1 MKPARIFLFSGM
13 GGDARLF
20 EKLDLEPLR
29 LIAPDHRDPLP
40 RESLAAY
47 AARIADE
54 HAIDSGDVVG
64 GASFGGMVAAQISR
78 GRDVA
83 GLVLLGTTLRPGKL
97 PLAYRWMFR
106 LEPILPDVVLDLR
119 RWRPLVRWRFSS
131 PTPEAEAC
139 IRAMSSSCPRSRLRA
154 FGRMIASWE
163 GTAPPS
169 CPILSVHGARDRMI
183 PFDCA
188 EPSRILETAGHAFTL
203 THPQETS
210 DLILGFAAGLTPL
223 RGTVRTTP
231 PALP

>member
-1 MKPARIFLFSGM
+1 MTPARIFLFSGM

-54 HAIDSGDVVG
+54 HAIDAGDLVG
-64 GASFGGMVAAQISR
+64 GASFGGMLAAQIAR
-78 GRDVA
+78 NRDVA
-83 GLVLLGTTLRPGKL
+83 GLVLLGTTLRPRRL

-106 LEPILPDVVLDLR
+106 IERVVPDVLLDLR

-131 PTPEAEAC
+131 PNPEAEAC
-139 IRAMSSSCPRSRLRA
+139 IRAMSSSCPRSRLRE

-163 GTAPPS
+163 GTTPPS

-183 PFDCA
+183 PLDCA
-188 EPSRILETAGHAFTL
+188 EPSRILEDAGHAFTL
-203 THPQETS
+203 THARETAEM
-210 DLILGFAAGLTPL
+210 IVEFAA
-223 RGTVRTTP
+223 RT
-231 PALP
+231 ARHS